1 MNDLPKNI
9 RWTLKSHPEGKATL
23 ANFQREEVSVRPLG
37 GYEVLVRTLYLSL
50 DPYHRQLM
58 DKPVD
63 RFGVTGAEQAAVL
76 APIPLGDT
84 LRGAGVGQVVRS
96 TDPRFARGD
105 IVEGYL
111 GYQTHSICKGKGDGT
126 PTVIPLSTE
135 AAAGGDG
142 LTVVQKFD
150 AGDAPLYMRLSAL
163 GEQGLTGHIGLV
175 EAGKPR
181 PGETVFVSNAAGSVG
196 QVVSQVAKIM
206 GCRVIG
212 SAGPQ
217 HKLNYLR
224 EELALDGAVS
234 YRDPEAGAKI
244 DALCPNGIDVYVDLA
259 GGAFSDL
266 VFSRLKFR
274 GRMAVVGTT
283 ADWWSDPDDPVN
295 RSPRPWWSINLKQ
308 IRVEGFV
315 LWDYVHLYD
324 AYIRQLRNWWSE
336 GKLKSRE
343 HMYEGIDAAPQGL
356 LDLFEGRNFGKAIV
370 RVNEPE

>member
-1 MNDLPKNI
+1 MNVRPINV
-9 RWTLKSHPEGKATL
+9 RWTLASHPDGKATL
-23 ANFQREEVSVRPLG
+23 ANFQREEAIVRALSDN
-37 GYEVLVRTLYLSL
+37 EILVRTLYLSL

-63 RFGVTGAEQAAVL
+63 RFGVKASEQAAVL

-84 LRGAGVGQVVRS
+84 LRGAGVGQVVES
-96 TDPRFARGD
+96 TDPRFAPGD

-111 GYQTHSICKGKGDGT
+111 GYQTYVICKGYGDGV
-126 PTVIPLSTE
+126 PAVVPLSTE
-135 AAAGGDG
+135 AAAGGAG
-142 LTVVQKFD
+142 MTVVQKFD
-150 AGDAPLYMRLSAL
+150 PGDAPLYMRLSAL
-163 GEQGLTGHIGLV
+163 GEQGLTAHVGLI

-181 PGETVFVSNAAGSVG
+181 PGETVFVSNAAGSLG
-196 QVVSQVAKIM
+196 QIVSQVAKIM

-212 SAGPQ
+212 SAGPA
-217 HKLNYLR
+217 HKLDYLR
-224 EELALDGAVS
+224 NHLGLDGAVS
-234 YRDPEAGAKI
+234 YRDSEAAAKI

-283 ADWWSDPDDPVN
+283 ADWWGDPDDPAN
-295 RSPRPWWSINLKQ
+295 WSPRPWWSINLKQ
-308 IRVEGFV
+308 IRIQGFV

-324 AYIRQLRNWWSE
+324 SYIRQLRTWWSE

-343 HMYEGIDAAPQGL
+343 HIHEGIDAAPQGL
-356 LDLFEGRNFGKAIV
+356 LDLFDGKNFGKAIV
-370 RVNEPE
+370 RVSEPD